1 VKIPFVIHES
11 DVVAGLANRILM
23 KKAKIVATGFSGVGD
38 GSDKTEGSTESSS
51 DRRDSG
57 ETEGKYRFV
66 GIPVGDE
73 FKRVSEAE
81 EKKLKRELGFSPEEK
96 LVVLTGGSQGS
107 ERINQ
112 ATLAVLPKL
121 LESVQVGIVV
131 GRKHNEKLEEFRK
144 FEVFEE
150 GKLKSGFR
158 VWEFNSNMKGLLGAA
173 DIVVSRA
180 GATTVAELSAL
191 EKAVILV
198 PFRDLPNSHQA
209 KNAERLEKAGAVKVL
224 DDEKM
229 SEKPELLEEAILEI
243 ARRPAERKKLA
254 EKLHEEIFKGGKGA
268 AEKLAEIVVEV
279 GEGK

>member
-1 VKIPFVIHES
+1 
-11 DVVAGLANRILM
+11 
-23 KKAKIVATGFSGVGD
+23 
-38 GSDKTEGSTESSS
+38 
-51 DRRDSG
+51 
-57 ETEGKYRFV
+57 
-66 GIPVGDE
+66 
-73 FKRVSEAE
+73 
-81 EKKLKRELGFSPEEK
+81 
-96 LVVLTGGSQGS
+96 
-107 ERINQ
+107 
-112 ATLAVLPKL
+112 
-121 LESVQVGIVV
+121 
-131 GRKHNEKLEEFRK
+131 
-144 FEVFEE
+144 
-150 GKLKSGFR
+150 
-158 VWEFNSNMKGLLGAA
+158 MKGLLGAA